1 MKSLKMLV
9 DLKIEEYLF
18 YNQFGNLNEVDE
30 FFDNFK

>member
-18 YNQFGNLNEVDE
+18 NNHFGILNEVDE

>member
-18 YNQFGNLNEVDE
+18 NNQFGNFNEVDE
-30 FFDNFK
+30 LIF